1 MHGVRAVIGILLL
14 ACAAGGKRYIDKSGR
29 E

>member
-14 ACAAGGKRYIDKSGR
+14 RCAAGGKRYIDKRGR